1 MFNSGMYDLIIIG
14 SGPAGFTASIYASR
28 YMLKNLVLGD
38 KVGGTIGM
46 ASKVCNFPGFTEI
59 SGLDLMAK
67 IEEQVK
73 GLGAE
78 VFYDAAV
85 GIKKIEGGFEVVTK
99 SGKNYQ
105 AKTVILATG
114 TERRRLEVPGEKE
127 YLGKG
132 VSYCTTCDAPFF
144 KDKVVAVAGGADAA
158 CTGAIYL
165 AEMAKK
171 VYIVYRKEKLR
182 AEPVWVKQI
191 EGNAKIEP
199 VYNANIIKI
208 LGAKEFDSAA
218 GEVVGGVELDNPYK
232 GEKILRVDGVFV
244 EIGGVPGTGLAASL
258 EVELDEVGFVKV
270 NEKMETNILGV
281 FSAGDC
287 NSTLPGFAQVITAA
301 AEGAVAAAS
310 VYKFLKQEAAPQIRG
325 V

>member
-1 MFNSGMYDLIIIG
+1 MYDLVIIG

-28 YMLKNLVLGD
+28 YLLKNLVLGD

-59 SGLDLMAK
+59 SGMDLMAK

-73 GLGAE
+73 KLGAE
-78 VFYDAAV
+78 VFYDAATGV
-85 GIKKIEGGFEVVTK
+85 KKVDGGFEVVTK
-99 SGKNYQ
+99 SGKNYET
-105 AKTVILATG
+105 KTIILATG
-114 TERRRLEVPGEKE
+114 TQRRRLEVPGEKE

-144 KDKVVAVAGGADAA
+144 KEKTVVVAGGADAA

-165 AEMAKK
+165 AEVAKK
-171 VYIVYRKEKLR
+171 VYIIYRKDKLR

-191 EGNAKIEP
+191 ADNPKIEAI
-199 VYNANIIKI
+199 YNANITKI
-208 LGAKEFDSAA
+208 LGAKEFDPASAD
-218 GEVVGGVELDNPYK
+218 VVGGVELDNPYK
-232 GEKILRVDGVFV
+232 GEKILKVDGVFV
-244 EIGGVPGTGLAASL
+244 EIGGVPGTGLAVSL
-258 EVELDEVGFVKV
+258 GVELEGGGFVKV
-270 NEKMETNILGV
+270 NEKMETNVLGI

-287 NSTLPGFAQVITAA
+287 NNALPGFAQVITAA
-301 AEGAVAAAS
+301 AEGAAAAAS
-310 VYKFLKQEAAPQIRG
+310 VYKFLKQEVAPQIRG